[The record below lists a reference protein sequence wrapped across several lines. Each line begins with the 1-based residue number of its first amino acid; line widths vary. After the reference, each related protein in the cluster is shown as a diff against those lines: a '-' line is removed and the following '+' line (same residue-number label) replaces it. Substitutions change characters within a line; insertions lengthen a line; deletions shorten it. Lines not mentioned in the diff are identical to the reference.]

1 MYGPGFSTVPK
12 QKSIIMKNR
21 ITITTGGTAGHIYPM
36 LGLYEHLIQK
46 GYVVNFITDHRG
58 KKYFTP
64 SILDNVK
71 ILKINSPFNLKGLSK
86 ILSFFYLFYACIYSV
101 ILLIV
106 NRPNLVIGSGGYA
119 SFPILTAASLLR
131 INIIIYE
138 TNIILGKTN
147 KIFYNS
153 CKKLLV
159 GCDDLDFFPKKFHSK
174 AAYVGQLVRSA
185 FLADFERK
193 NLKDRLVILVIGGSQ
208 SSEFFGTNL
217 AKAFSDIDKNI
228 FPLQIYHQCKFEKFN
243 EIENA
248 YGDFKN
254 YKLFEFDSNIRD
266 LMQKSNLAITR
277 SGSSTLS
284 EMVAVNLP
292 FIAVPLPSSLDNH
305 QFYNAKYY
313 EKKGC
318 CWVLEQNFFNEDS
331 LKKII
336 LEIIKNNREQ
346 LDIKIRSMKLI
357 NMTNAI
363 ENFESEINKYL

>member
-1 MYGPGFSTVPK
+1 
-12 QKSIIMKNR
+12 MKNR
-21 ITITTGGTAGHIYPM
+21 IAIATGGTAGHIYPM

-46 GYVVNFITDHRG
+46 GYVVNFITDQRG

-64 SILDNVK
+64 SMLDSVK

-86 ILSFFYLFYACIYSV
+86 ILSFFYLFYACFYSLL
-101 ILLIV
+101 LLIA

-119 SFPILTAASLLR
+119 SFPILTAAFLLR

-138 TNIILGKTN
+138 TNIVLGKTN
-147 KIFYNS
+147 KIFYKN

-174 AAYVGQLVRSA
+174 ATFVGQLVRRT
-185 FLADFERK
+185 FFEDSQKK
-193 NLKDRLVILVIGGSQ
+193 NFKDRLVILILGGSQ
-208 SSEFFGTNL
+208 SSEFFGSNL
-217 AKAFSDIDKNI
+217 AKNFADIDKNI
-228 FPLQIYHQCKFEKFN
+228 IPLEIYHQCKLEKFG

-254 YKLFEFDSNIRD
+254 YKLFEFDSNIHD
-266 LMQKSNLAITR
+266 LMQKSNIAITR

-292 FIAVPLPSSLDNH
+292 FIAVPLPTSSDNH
-305 QFYNAKYY
+305 QLYNAKYY

-318 CWVLEQNFFNEDS
+318 CWVLEQNVFNDDS
-331 LKKII
+331 MKKII
-336 LEIIKNNREQ
+336 LEIIRNNGEQ
-346 LDIKIRSMKLI
+346 LDIKIRNMKLI
-357 NMTNAI
+357 NTTNPI
-363 ENFESEINKYL
+363 ENFEIEIKKYL